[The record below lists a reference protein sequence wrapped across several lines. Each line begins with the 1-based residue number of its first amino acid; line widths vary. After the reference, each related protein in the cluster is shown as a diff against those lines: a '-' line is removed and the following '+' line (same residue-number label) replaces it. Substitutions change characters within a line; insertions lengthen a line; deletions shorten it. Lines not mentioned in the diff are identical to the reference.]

1 MFAFEAV
8 AVLLLIAA
16 AEKARCGNC
25 LVLEVRLV
33 LPGFWFRGDEKKEVF
48 CLNVCVFMFDSQLK
62 NVIFC

>member
-1 MFAFEAV
+1 MFASKAV

-25 LVLEVRLV
+25 LVLEVRPV
-33 LPGFWFRGDEKKEVF
+33 LLGFWFKGDEKKKMF
-48 CLNVCVFMFDSQLK
+48 CLNVCVFMFDLHLK